1 MPATRKKK
9 TRTLSYNAR
18 VGCLHVR
25 QGSEE
30 WGYWLDALA
39 HDFGPA
45 ARCFRLT
52 KIIPPQDGA
61 PDHYDV
67 QLTPDGNN
75 CECMAHLYRGH
86 KKPCRHVAALLC
98 LLARNLIV

>member
-1 MPATRKKK
+1 MPATRQKKP
-9 TRTLSYNAR
+9 RTLSYNAR

-39 HDFGPA
+39 HEFGPA

-52 KIIPPQDGA
+52 KIIAPEDGA

-67 QLTPDGNN
+67 CFEGQGAR
-75 CECMAHLYRGH
+75 CECMGWH
-86 KKPCRHVAALLC
+86 RHGRCKHVSALLV
-98 LLARNLIV
+98 LIGRGSI